1 MNARVL
7 LLEDEADDGLLLR
20 VLLERAGHVVQ
31 VADLEAPRDALPP
44 TDLVVADTR
53 RRGDEAARLT
63 EGLRAAVG
71 DRGLVLVGAGPAG
84 TWLEAGADAWVAK
97 PVRGA
102 ALTESLARALAAGDA
117 RREAE
122 RRAAAAALAQA
133 RAERDW
139 LRSLVH
145 DLNNPLTA
153 VSAGVQLLS
162 IDPLTPRQVE
172 AARQARLAVG
182 RLQRLVEGM
191 LDLGRVEQGGAL
203 RLDRGPVGAARLL
216 DEVVAGIAP
225 VAALKRVEVEAVVAP
240 ELPTLVIDGPLVVRA
255 LTNLADNAVR
265 HTPRHSRITL
275 GAWRAGAAVV
285 LAVRDEGAGVPEEL
299 RSCLFE
305 PFAQARDSRARGAA
319 GLGLAWAR
327 AVAVAHGGTL
337 DHCAPPAGGAEFRLR
352 LPAPR

>member
-20 VLLERAGHVVQ
+20 VLLERAGHAVHA
-31 VADLEAPRDALPP
+31 VALDAPRDALPA

-53 RRGDEAARLT
+53 RRGEDGARLA
-63 EGLRAAVG
+63 EALRTAVG
-71 DRGLVLVGAGPAG
+71 DRGLVLVGAGPEAR
-84 TWLEAGADAWVAK
+84 WLEAGADAWVAK

-102 ALTESLARALAAGDA
+102 ALSAGLARALAAGDA

-122 RRAAAAALAQA
+122 RRAVDDALARA

-153 VSAGVQLLS
+153 VGAGLQLLS
-162 IDPLTPRQVE
+162 IDPLTPRQSE

-182 RLQRLVEGM
+182 RLNRLVEGM
-191 LDLGRVEQGGAL
+191 LDLGRVGQGGAL
-203 RLDRGPVGAARLL
+203 RLDRGPIGVAPLL
-216 DEVVAGIAP
+216 DEVRAAVEP
-225 VAALKRVEVEAVVAP
+225 VAALKRVAVEAIVGADV
-240 ELPTLVIDGPLVVRA
+240 PTLSVDGALVARA

-265 HTPRHSRITL
+265 HTPRHTRVTL
-275 GAWRAGAAVV
+275 AAERAGDAVV
-285 LAVRDEGAGVPEEL
+285 LSVRDEGAGVPLEL
-299 RSCLFE
+299 
-305 PFAQARDSRARGAA
+305 QARLFRPFHQASDSRVRGAA

-327 AVAVAHGGTL
+327 AVAVAHGG
-337 DHCAPPAGGAEFRLR
+337 DVEHRAPPAGGAEFRLR
-352 LPAPR
+352 LPLPR

>member
-7 LLEDEADDGLLLR
+7 LLEDEADDALLLR
-20 VLLERAGHVVQ
+20 VLLERAGHVVHA
-31 VADLEAPRDALPP
+31 VALDAPRDALPP

-53 RRGDEAARLT
+53 RRGDEGARLT

-71 DRGLVLVGAGPAG
+71 DRGLVLVGTGPEAA
-84 TWLEAGADAWVAK
+84 WLEAGADAWVAK
-97 PVRGA
+97 PVRGV
-102 ALTESLARALAAGDA
+102 ALTASLARALAAGDA

-122 RRAAAAALAQA
+122 RRAADAELAQA

-153 VSAGVQLLS
+153 VSAGVQLLT
-162 IDPLTPRQVE
+162 IDPLTPRQTE

-191 LDLGRVEQGGAL
+191 LDLGRVGQGGAL
-203 RLDRGPVGAARLL
+203 RLDRGPVGVDRLL
-216 DEVVAGIAP
+216 DEVVEAVEP
-225 VAALKRVEVEAVVAP
+225 VAALKRVDVEAVVEP
-240 ELPTLVIDGPLVVRA
+240 DLPTLVIDGPLVVRA
-255 LTNLADNAVR
+255 VINLVDNAVR
-265 HTPRHSRITL
+265 HTPRGSRITL
-275 GAWRAGAAVV
+275 SAQRDGVAVV
-285 LAVRDEGAGVPEEL
+285 LAVRDEGAGVADEV
-299 RSCLFE
+299 RDQLFR

-327 AVAVAHGGTL
+327 AVALAHDGTIE
-337 DHCAPPAGGAEFRLR
+337 HRTPPAGGAEFRLR
-352 LPAPR
+352 LPLPR